1 MSQLTFL
8 MDEDPSRALLHAL
21 RNCRP
26 APDIARIGEPGAPTR
41 GTKDPQVLLAA
52 EAAGRC
58 LISRDRRTMRRHV
71 QDHLNAGHHT
81 FGVILTKGGF
91 ASKRYIDDILLI
103 WHATTPDEWVDRTD
117 YIPY

>member
-1 MSQLTFL
+1 MSQLKFL

-21 RNCRP
+21 RNRQP
-26 APDIARIGEPGAPTR
+26 APDIIRVGEPGAPPR
-41 GTKDPQVLLAA
+41 RTKDPQVLLAA

-81 FGVILTKGGF
+81 CGVILTRGGF
-91 ASKRYIDDILLI
+91 ALMRYVNDILLI
-103 WHATTPDEWVDRTD
+103 WQATTPDEWVDRMD